1 MKYIT
6 TLIAAT
12 NSHTSLLTPTAT
24 DAAATVTPKTS
35 NLSLILSSHIKN
47 RPTLQSSYSFVST
60 DVGPDATIAP
70 LSSGPL
76 LAGVLSVVGILCI
89 AAMIIVIVL
98 IVVIRGRRKT
108 TRTLDNGRFV
118 ILLCACTTSCLKI
131 NLCGT
136 L

>member
-12 NSHTSLLTPTAT
+12 SSHTSLLTPTQS
-24 DAAATVTPKTS
+24 TVTPKAS
-35 NLSLILSSHIKN
+35 DLSLVLSAHIKSS
-47 RPTLQSSYSFVST
+47 PTLQSSYNFVST
-60 DVGPDATIAP
+60 DVGPDATTAP

-76 LAGVLSVVGILCI
+76 LTGVLSVVGILCI
-89 AAMIIVIVL
+89 AAMIIVVVL

-118 ILLCACTTSCLKI
+118 IL
-131 NLCGT
+131 
-136 L
+136 